1 MSYIRETSY
10 QYPTKIRRVITTS
23 WVLLL
28 TLNLIEYF
36 LAWARALY
44 AWLNAPLHLPV
55 IEFLQPHPNGT
66 AHLLTAH
73 LGLLTALILAR
84 ALAFL
89 APRVYLHGDGLWM
102 STWLGRRFIPY
113 HALRG
118 VRSTEL
124 PNGRFV
130 VWVDA
135 TAALPLQN
143 FFAALIFGRWFWR
156 GFLLTSDL
164 AEFDG
169 IIATI
174 AARLKRQYGDENF
187 AARFVETEPTWQL
200 QMLNAPIATIRAVV
214 AAESLPITSRDALTH
229 AISFSTALLLP
240 MIVSAIIHLQ
250 IPWGALVVP
259 LLAIAEA
266 PLAAFYLTAVPVNS
280 ARRIEFADAWRVYP
294 LTQLPRWLIALAL
307 TWLIV
312 AGVPFGAL
320 VFIVI
325 LAIAPGVFLVAQ
337 LTAEWFQIQF
347 PESLLGALVTV
358 IYQVLVYELFLALLP
373 R

>member
-1 MSYIRETSY
+1 MSYIRNASY
-10 QYPTKIRRVITTS
+10 QYPTKIRRAITLL

-28 TLNLIEYF
+28 TLNLLEYF
-36 LAWARALY
+36 LAWARVLY
-44 AWLNAPLHLPV
+44 AWLTAPLHLPV
-55 IEFLQPHPNGT
+55 IEFLQPYPNIT
-66 AHLLTAH
+66 LHLLTAH
-73 LGLLTALILAR
+73 LGLLVALILAR

-89 APRVYLHGDGLWM
+89 APRVSIASDGLWL
-102 STWLGRRFIPY
+102 TTALGRRFISY
-113 HALRG
+113 RALRG

-130 VWVDA
+130 VWVDS

-164 AEFDG
+164 AGFDEV
-169 IIATI
+169 IATI
-174 AARLKRQYGDENF
+174 AARLKQKYGEENF
-187 AARFVETEPTWQL
+187 AARFAETEPPWQL
-200 QMLNAPIATIRAVV
+200 QMLNAPVATIRAIV
-214 AAESLPITSRDALTH
+214 AEETLPITPRDAITH
-229 AISFSTALLLP
+229 AISFSAALLLP
-240 MIVSAIIHLQ
+240 MIVSAIIHRQ

-259 LLAIAEA
+259 LLAIAEV

-294 LTQLPRWLIALAL
+294 LTQLPRWLIAFAL

-312 AGVPFGAL
+312 AGVPFSAL

-325 LAIAPGVFLVAQ
+325 LAIAPGVFLVTQ
-337 LTAEWFQIQF
+337 LTAEWFEVKF